1 MQYRSSWMTEEL
13 DVFREQFRK
22 FLAKDL
28 APHAEKW
35 RAQKMVDRSAW
46 RALGEMGAL
55 LPSVP
60 EAYGGLG
67 ASFAYDAAV
76 IEDIETV
83 VPEVTTG
90 VSVHSAIVA
99 HYILNYGSEEQ
110 KLRWLPKMASGEFV
124 GAIAMTEPGTG
135 SDLQGV
141 RTTAR
146 KQGNN
151 YVINGQKT
159 FITNGQAADLII
171 VVARTGGPGAKGL
184 SLIVLETE
192 GNEGFRRGRNLDKIG
207 LHASD
212 TSELFFDNAVAPPE
226 NLLGAEEGN
235 GFVQLMQQLPQE
247 RLSLAVGAVAS
258 MERAVKLTA
267 DYTKERTGVR
277 QAHHRIPEHRVQA
290 GRTQDRG
297 HDRARLRRLVH
308 RTPRRRRTRY
318 RHRLDGEM
326 VVFAEAGRDR
336 GRMPAAP
343 WRLRLHAGISDL
355 ADVRGRA
362 DPEDLRRH
370 QRDHEAADRA
380 IAVAP
385 ASARSQRLQSRLRDD
400 AAGLWRR
407 QEAQQGNR
415 GIRLLRIFRQR
426 AFEKR
431 RRLNVSRDRTDE
443 IGARHIDQFGDLAGC
458 KAIDA
463 ADHFELVLLDGCV
476 EDRRGR
482 FQLGDVIDHVLADGV
497 VERISALLCR
507 RLHRGRNRSHQRRN
521 VSRQAACCP
530 SGI

>member
-13 DVFREQFRK
+13 DVFRDQFRK
-22 FLAKDL
+22 FLARDL
-28 APHAEKW
+28 APHAQSW
-35 RAQKMVDRSAW
+35 RDQKLVDRSAW

-60 EAYGGLG
+60 EIYGGLG
-67 ASFAYDAAV
+67 ASFAYEAAV

-110 KLRWLPKMASGEFV
+110 KRRWLPKMASGEFV

-171 VVARTGGPGAKGL
+171 VVARTGEPGAKGI

-226 NLLGAEEGN
+226 NLLGTEEGN

-258 MERAVKLTA
+258 MERAIKLTA
-267 DYTKERTGVR
+267 EYTKERKAFGKPIIEFQNTAFKLAER
-277 QAHHRIPEHRVQA
+277 KTEAMIARVFV
-290 GRTQDRG
+290 DWCVE
-297 HDRARLRRLVH
+297 RLVAGE
-308 RTPRRRRTRY
+308 
-318 RHRLDGEM
+318 LDTVTASMAKWWCSQKQVETADECLQLHGGYGYMEEYPI
-326 VVFAEAGRDR
+326 A
-336 GRMPAAP
+336 RMFVDA
-343 WRLRLHAGISDL
+343 RIQKIYGGTNEIMKLLI
-355 ADVRGRA
+355 
-362 DPEDLRRH
+362 
-370 QRDHEAADRA
+370 
-380 IAVAP
+380 
-385 ASARSQRLQSRLRDD
+385 ARSL
-400 AAGLWRR
+400 
-407 QEAQQGNR
+407 
-415 GIRLLRIFRQR
+415 
-426 AFEKR
+426 
-431 RRLNVSRDRTDE
+431 
-443 IGARHIDQFGDLAGC
+443 
-458 KAIDA
+458 
-463 ADHFELVLLDGCV
+463 
-476 EDRRGR
+476 
-482 FQLGDVIDHVLADGV
+482 
-497 VERISALLCR
+497 
-507 RLHRGRNRSHQRRN
+507 
-521 VSRQAACCP
+521 
-530 SGI
+530 

>member
-28 APHAEKW
+28 APHAGKW
-35 RAQKMVDRSAW
+35 RDQKMVDRSAW
-46 RALGEMGAL
+46 RGLGEMGAL

-60 EAYGGLG
+60 GAYGGLD
-67 ASFAYDAAV
+67 ATFAYEAAV

-171 VVARTGGPGAKGL
+171 VVARTGGPGAKGI

-226 NLLGAEEGN
+226 NLLGSEEGN

-247 RLSLAVGAVAS
+247 RLSLAVGAVA
-258 MERAVKLTA
+258 
-267 DYTKERTGVR
+267 
-277 QAHHRIPEHRVQA
+277 
-290 GRTQDRG
+290 
-297 HDRARLRRLVH
+297 
-308 RTPRRRRTRY
+308 
-318 RHRLDGEM
+318 
-326 VVFAEAGRDR
+326 
-336 GRMPAAP
+336 
-343 WRLRLHAGISDL
+343 
-355 ADVRGRA
+355 
-362 DPEDLRRH
+362 
-370 QRDHEAADRA
+370 
-380 IAVAP
+380 
-385 ASARSQRLQSRLRDD
+385 
-400 AAGLWRR
+400 
-407 QEAQQGNR
+407 
-415 GIRLLRIFRQR
+415 
-426 AFEKR
+426 
-431 RRLNVSRDRTDE
+431 
-443 IGARHIDQFGDLAGC
+443 
-458 KAIDA
+458 
-463 ADHFELVLLDGCV
+463 
-476 EDRRGR
+476 
-482 FQLGDVIDHVLADGV
+482 
-497 VERISALLCR
+497 
-507 RLHRGRNRSHQRRN
+507 
-521 VSRQAACCP
+521 
-530 SGI
+530 